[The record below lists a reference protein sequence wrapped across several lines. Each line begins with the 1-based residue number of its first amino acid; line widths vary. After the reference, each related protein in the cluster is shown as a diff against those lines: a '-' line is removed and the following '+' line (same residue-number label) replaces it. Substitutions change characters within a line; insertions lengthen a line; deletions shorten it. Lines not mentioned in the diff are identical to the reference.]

1 MEIRQLTAE
10 EFGQR
15 MELSMYAFQY
25 RKSTEELEE
34 IKPRFKPDTVWGVF
48 EEGELSAQLTLLPME
63 TYIQGQRYA
72 MGGIASVATWPE
84 KRRQGFVDQLLRHAL
99 QLMNESGQSVSFL
112 HPFYF
117 PFYRKYGWEL
127 YIDYK
132 TYIIPT
138 ALLPAKVQSEGQ
150 VKRGIKDIKLLNT
163 VYDAYAAQYNGT
175 LIRTE
180 EWWTYSVLD
189 SEVTQTAIYY
199 DAAGQARGYLLYEV
213 KARKMEIDE
222 LVYLDESS
230 RQALWTYIANHD
242 SMINEV
248 TLKAPVDDS
257 LPYLLRDPRIQQQI
271 TPYFMARIVNV
282 KQFLEQYPFTP
293 GAVQVVTITVNDSV
307 AGWNEGIWELLI
319 NESGQAQ
326 VSQRSELPEG
336 VQQDIQQYSSI
347 QTDIQTLTAMLMGYQ
362 RPSELYRWERLTGK
376 EEAVAILESRITRTT
391 PYLMDFF

>member
-1 MEIRQLTAE
+1 MEIRQLTAK
-10 EFGQR
+10 EFELR

-25 RKSTEELEE
+25 RKSAEELEE

-48 EEGELSAQLTLLPME
+48 EDGELSAQLTLLPME

-132 TYIIPT
+132 TYTIPT
-138 ALLPAKVQSEGQ
+138 ALLPAKVQSDGQ
-150 VKRGIKDIKLLNT
+150 IKRGIKNIELLNT
-163 VYDAYAAQYNGT
+163 IYDAYAAQYNGT

-189 SEVTQTAIYY
+189 SESIQTAVYY
-199 DAAGQARGYLLYEV
+199 DASGEARGYILYEV

-248 TLKAPVDDS
+248 TLKAPVDDGLS
-257 LPYLLRDPRIQQQI
+257 YLLRDPRIQQQI

-282 KQFLEQYPFTP
+282 QQFLEQYPFTP
-293 GAVQVVTITVNDSV
+293 GAVQVVTITVHDSV
-307 AGWNEGIWELLI
+307 AGWNEGIWEVLI

-347 QTDIQTLTAMLMGYQ
+347 QTDIQTLTAMLMGYH

-376 EEAVAILESRITRTT
+376 SEAVDILESRIPRTT